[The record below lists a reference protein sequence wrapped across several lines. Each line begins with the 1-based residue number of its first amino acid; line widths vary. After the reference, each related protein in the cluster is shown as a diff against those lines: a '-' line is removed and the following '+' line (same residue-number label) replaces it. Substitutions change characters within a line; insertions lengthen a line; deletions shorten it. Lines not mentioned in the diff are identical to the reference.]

1 MFDWKIIWKQLFRRK
16 IESKIRNFKT
26 THQLIS
32 IGSNIIA
39 RSNNYKPKQRFI
51 IGSLIQAS
59 QKTLYNSIY
68 LSYYI
73 HLAVK
78 QIKQIKDDQNS
89 TKLFSDI
96 SWMSTTT
103 KNILFWIEGSC
114 PNHSKNVIQVYFKF
128 LWWKG

>member
-103 KNILFWIEGSC
+103 KNILVWIESSC